1 MGENLNDL
9 DKDES
14 GRSVLHK
21 AVEKN
26 FLSVVEKFLD
36 YGFDPLSYDSSMEI
50 PLHIAIR
57 RNYDEMAALIVS
69 KLNNFV

>member
-1 MGENLNDL
+1 MGEDLNSL
-9 DKDES
+9 EKDAN

-36 YGFDPLSYDSSMEI
+36 FGFDPLCYDSAKEI

-57 RNYDEMAALIVS
+57 KGYDEMAALIIS